1 MHSKSESSASA
12 ERLTRLE
19 DDLRLSQVDAQSSLA
34 RRMVFICVN
43 VYFDVNACMYVCM
56 YGGMHMAIM
65 FVRMINQ
72 ELEKTLQELQRAV
85 REKEL
90 ANGQL
95 NDALRSAL
103 DAKQKAEMDREVKHI
118 AIRDNNHFQMEYFND
133 ILTISTRYHE

>member
-1 MHSKSESSASA
+1 
-12 ERLTRLE
+12 
-19 DDLRLSQVDAQSSLA
+19 
-34 RRMVFICVN
+34 
-43 VYFDVNACMYVCM
+43 
-56 YGGMHMAIM
+56 MHMAIM

-103 DAKQKAEMDREVKHI
+103 DAKQKAEMDREVKNI
-118 AIRDNNHFQMEYFND
+118 EIRD
-133 ILTISTRYHE
+133 

>member
-1 MHSKSESSASA
+1 
-12 ERLTRLE
+12 
-19 DDLRLSQVDAQSSLA
+19 
-34 RRMVFICVN
+34 
-43 VYFDVNACMYVCM
+43 MYVCM

-65 FVRMINQ
+65 FVWMINQ

-103 DAKQKAEMDREVKHI
+103 DAKQKAEMDREVKYI
-118 AIRDNNHFQMEYFND
+118 EIRD
-133 ILTISTRYHE
+133 

>member
-1 MHSKSESSASA
+1 
-12 ERLTRLE
+12 
-19 DDLRLSQVDAQSSLA
+19 
-34 RRMVFICVN
+34 
-43 VYFDVNACMYVCM
+43 
-56 YGGMHMAIM
+56 MAIM

-103 DAKQKAEMDREVKHI
+103 DAKQKAEMDREVKNKE
-118 AIRDNNHFQMEYFND
+118 IRD
-133 ILTISTRYHE
+133 